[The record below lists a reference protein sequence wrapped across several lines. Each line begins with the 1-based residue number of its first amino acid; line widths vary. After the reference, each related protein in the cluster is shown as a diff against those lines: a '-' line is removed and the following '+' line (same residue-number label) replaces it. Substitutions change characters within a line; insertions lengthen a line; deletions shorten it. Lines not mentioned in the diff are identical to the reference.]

1 MRERE
6 RKERGEILNED
17 RDKMDVGDMEEEG
30 KGRKRKEWELGKKC

>member
-30 KGRKRKEWELGKKC
+30 KRRKRKEWKEC